1 MPSSRAGS
9 PRSQEDALAPS
20 GGREALAPTRAT
32 YNPGMRGW
40 RFWIDRGGTFTDVV
54 ARAPDGELKVRKVLS
69 EDPSR
74 YSDAAVHAISAL
86 LDETGGEPLIS
97 DLKMGTTVATNALL
111 ERRGEP
117 TLLVITKGYAD
128 ALLIGYQNR
137 PDLFA
142 LEIKRPPPLYAEVLE
157 TDERINASGDPLT
170 ALDAPALLAGLA
182 AARERGLKSAAI
194 CFMHAWRNP
203 EHELL
208 AGGLAAQAGFGQVS
222 LSHEVSPLIKLVSR
236 GDTTLVDAYLSPVLR
251 RYIERLRAGL
261 NSRALAPRNLSF
273 MQSNG
278 GLVEAGG
285 FRGKDAI
292 LSGPAAGVVGAARTA
307 LQAGFE
313 KLICFDM
320 GGTSTDVALY
330 AGDYE
335 YVTHNEIAG
344 ARLRAPMLKVHTV
357 AAGGGS
363 ILRFHSGRFLS
374 GPESAGANP
383 GPACYRNGGPL
394 TVTDAN
400 LALGRIQARMFPKV
414 FGPVGK
420 QELDCEASRAGFARL
435 AEEVL
440 ADSGARMSAEQAA
453 EGFLRVTINQ
463 MASAIEKISVQRGEN
478 PAEFALC
485 SFGGAGGQHACA
497 VAEELGMET
506 VLLHPLAGV
515 LSALGLGLAPLRAY
529 RQEAVE
535 AVLDA
540 NLITELRARF
550 ARLEDECRQELLNA
564 DLAPEHLTFERVADI
579 RVMDSD
585 NTLPIA
591 FSLRKSSLQS
601 LRADFSAAHRARF
614 GIEPP
619 GAQLVVE
626 AIRAQASGDTGE
638 EYRFGGEFESAT
650 ASQAPVASEV
660 QTVFEGRWTTTS
672 LYRRGDLAP
681 GQAIKGPA
689 IIAEDHATTVVP
701 PGWQAAARPTGHL
714 VLTRTRP
721 RNRVEAGHERP
732 DPVLLEVFNNRFMHI
747 AEQMGAVLENTAHS
761 VNIKERL
768 DFSCALF
775 DSNGELVANAPHMPV
790 HLGSMD
796 ASVQAV
802 LKSRKNG
809 PRPGEAYLV
818 NAPYNGGTHLPD
830 LTVVS
835 PVFLG
840 DAGPADFFV
849 ASRAHHADIG
859 GITPGSMPPDSRHI
873 DEEGVLFDSFLLV
886 SGGRLRERR
895 LQKALLGGNWPARNP
910 ARNLAD
916 LKAQLAANTKGAREL
931 KTLVGHYGFK
941 AVRAYMAHVRDNA
954 EESVRRVIDRLDD
967 GAFTCEMDGS
977 ERISVAIR
985 MDRRR
990 REAILDFSGTSG
1002 QSDGNFNAPAPIC
1015 RACVLYV
1022 FRTLVGTGIP
1032 MNSGCMKPL
1041 RLVLPEDSL
1050 LNPRWPAAVVA
1061 GNVETS
1067 QCIVDT
1073 LYAALR
1079 VMAAAQGTMNN
1090 VTFGN
1095 DQYQYYETVCGGSG
1109 AGPAFDGASAVHSH
1123 MTNSRLTD
1131 PEVLELRYPVLLRE
1145 FRRRPGSGGNGSHRG
1160 GDGAVRSMEFLE
1172 PMELAILSNRRRIA
1186 PFGLEGGEDGAPGR
1200 ARVIR
1205 GDGSISE
1212 MSARDKTH
1220 VQAGDLFVLETPG
1233 GGGYGAPDPA
1243 A

>member
-1 MPSSRAGS
+1 MP
-9 PRSQEDALAPS
+9 
-20 GGREALAPTRAT
+20 
-32 YNPGMRGW
+32 GW

-54 ARAPDGELKVRKVLS
+54 ARGPDGGLKVRKLLS

-74 YSDAAVHAISAL
+74 YPDAAVHAISAL
-86 LDETGGEPLIS
+86 LAETGGETFIS

-111 ERRGEP
+111 QRRGEP

-142 LEIKRPPPLYAEVLE
+142 LEIKRPPPLYARVLE
-157 TDERINASGDPLT
+157 AEERINAHGEELT
-170 ALDAPALLAGLA
+170 RLDSAALLAGLKT
-182 AARERGLKSAAI
+182 ARKLGFKSAAI

-203 EHELL
+203 QHELL
-208 AGGLAAQAGFGQVS
+208 AGQLAAQAGFDQVS

-251 RYIERLRAGL
+251 RYIEGLRAGL
-261 NSRALAPRNLSF
+261 KNRELAPRNLSF

-278 GLVEAGG
+278 GLVKASG

-307 LQAGFE
+307 EQAGFD

-330 AGDYE
+330 AGGYE

-400 LALGRIQARMFPKV
+400 LVLGRIQSGIFPRV
-414 FGPVGK
+414 FGSDGR
-420 QELDCEASRAGFARL
+420 QELDLEASRAGFARL

-440 ADSGARMSAEQAA
+440 AENGSRMTAEQAA

-463 MASAIEKISVQRGEN
+463 MAAAIEKISVQRGEN
-478 PAEFALC
+478 PADFALC

-497 VAEELGMET
+497 VANELGMDT

-540 NLITELRARF
+540 NLIAELRASF
-550 ARLEDECRQELLNA
+550 GRLEDECRQELLNA
-564 DLAPEHLTFERVADI
+564 DFAPGHLTFEHVADV

-591 FSLRKSSLQS
+591 FSPRESNLGSLS
-601 LRADFSAAHRARF
+601 GDFSEAHRARF

-626 AIRAQASGDTGE
+626 AIRAQANGDTGE
-638 EYRFGGEFESAT
+638 EYRFDGEIDSEKANR
-650 ASQAPVASEV
+650 APLGSEV
-660 QTVFEGRWTTTS
+660 QTVFDGRRSTTT
-672 LYRRGDLAP
+672 LYRRRDLAP
-681 GQAIKGPA
+681 GQTIKGPA

-701 PGWQAAARPTGHL
+701 PGWQAAARPSGHL
-714 VLTRTRP
+714 VLTRSGRRT
-721 RNRVEAGHERP
+721 RVEAGHARP

-775 DSNGELVANAPHMPV
+775 DANGELVANAPHMPV

-802 LKSRKNG
+802 LKSRKDG
-809 PRPGEAYLV
+809 PAPDEAYLV

-835 PVFLG
+835 PVFLD
-840 DAGPADFFV
+840 DAQHADFFV

-859 GITPGSMPPDSRHI
+859 GITPGSMPPGSRHI

-886 SGGRLRERR
+886 GGGRLRERPLMKR
-895 LQKALLGGNWPARNP
+895 LLGGRWPARNP

-931 KTLVGHYGFK
+931 KALVRHYGLK

-977 ERISVAIR
+977 ERISVEIR
-985 MDRRR
+985 IDRRR
-990 REAILDFSGTSG
+990 REAILDFSGTSD
-1002 QSDGNFNAPAPIC
+1002 QSDGNFNAPSPIC

-1022 FRTLVGTGIP
+1022 FRTLVGAGIP

-1041 RLVLPEDSL
+1041 RLMLPRGSL
-1050 LNPRWPAAVVA
+1050 LSPRWPAAVVA

-1073 LYAALR
+1073 LYGALR

-1095 DQYQYYETVCGGSG
+1095 DHYQYYETVCGGSG
-1109 AGPAFDGASAVHSH
+1109 AGPTFDGASAVHTH

-1145 FRRRPGSGGNGSHRG
+1145 FRRRPGSGGNGSRRG
-1160 GDGAVRSMEFLE
+1160 GDGAVRSIEFLE
-1172 PMELAILSNRRRIA
+1172 PMELAVLSNRRRIA

-1205 GDGSISE
+1205 GDGSIRQ
-1212 MSARDKTH
+1212 MSARDKTN
-1220 VQAGDLFVLETPG
+1220 VEAGDLFVLETPG
-1233 GGGYGAPDPA
+1233 GGGYGAA
-1243 A
+1243 QGIR

>member
-1 MPSSRAGS
+1 MP
-9 PRSQEDALAPS
+9 
-20 GGREALAPTRAT
+20 
-32 YNPGMRGW
+32 GW

-54 ARAPDGELKVRKVLS
+54 ARTPDGVLKVRKLLS

-74 YSDAAVHAISAL
+74 YGDAAVHAIGTL
-86 LDETGGEPLIS
+86 LEETGGSRGLR

-111 ERRGEP
+111 ERQGEP
-117 TLLVITKGYAD
+117 TLLVTTCGYGD

-142 LEIKRPPPLYAEVLE
+142 LEIKRPAPLYAEVVE
-157 TDERINASGDPLT
+157 AQERIDASGKELVPLESG
-170 ALDAPALLAGLA
+170 ALLDELR
-182 AARERGLKSAAI
+182 AARRRGLKSAAI

-203 EHELL
+203 DHELL
-208 AGGLAAQAGFGQVS
+208 AGDLAARAGFDQVS

-251 RYIERLRAGL
+251 RYIDGLRAGL
-261 NSRALAPRNLSF
+261 EKRKLTPRNLAF

-278 GLVEAGG
+278 GLVEAGR

-292 LSGPAAGVVGAARTA
+292 LSGPAGGVVGAARTA
-307 LQAGFE
+307 KQAGFDR
-313 KLICFDM
+313 LICFDM

-344 ARLRAPMLKVHTV
+344 ARMRAPMLKVHTV

-363 ILRFHSGRFLS
+363 ILRYRSGRFVS

-400 LALGRIQARMFPKV
+400 LTLGRIQPQMFPKV
-414 FGPVGK
+414 FGPDGR
-420 QELDCEASRAGFARL
+420 QELDREASHTGFSRL
-435 AEEVL
+435 AEEIE
-440 ADSGARMSAEQAA
+440 ADNGARMSAEEVA
-453 EGFLRVTINQ
+453 EGFVRVTVNQ

-497 VAEELGMET
+497 IAEELGMET

-535 AVLDA
+535 AELDEDLVDGLA
-540 NLITELRARF
+540 ERF
-550 ARLEDECRQELLNA
+550 DRLGETCRRELL
-564 DLAPEHLTFERVADI
+564 HADI
-579 RVMDSD
+579 APRDVSLEHVTEIRVKDSD
-585 NTLPIA
+585 NALAIA
-591 FSLRKSSLQS
+591 FDPGETDLESLR
-601 LRADFSAAHRARF
+601 RDFSAAHRARF

-619 GAQLVVE
+619 DSRLVVE
-626 AIRAQASGDTGE
+626 ALRLQASGDTGE
-638 EYRFGGEFESAT
+638 EYRWDGPNEAAAAGEPQPAFLAEA
-650 ASQAPVASEV
+650 
-660 QTVFEGRWTTTS
+660 VFEGKRVPAPA
-672 LYRRGDLAP
+672 YRRRDLSP
-681 GQAIKGPA
+681 GQTIDGPA
-689 IIAEDHATTVVP
+689 IIAEDHATTVVL
-701 PGWQAAARPTGHL
+701 PGWRALAQPTGHL
-714 VLTRTRP
+714 VLSRASRKG
-721 RNRVEAGHERP
+721 RVESKRDRP

-768 DFSCALF
+768 DFSCAVF
-775 DSNGELVANAPHMPV
+775 DSGGELVANAPHMPV

-796 ASVQAV
+796 ASVKAV
-802 LKSRKNG
+802 LKARKAG

-835 PVFLG
+835 PVFLNG
-840 DAGPADFFV
+840 GAEADFFV

-886 SGGRLRERR
+886 SEERLREQE
-895 LQKALLGGNWPARNP
+895 LTAALRGGRWPARNP

-916 LKAQLAANTKGAREL
+916 LKAQLAANAKGGGEL
-931 KTLVGHYGFK
+931 SALVRHYGPGT
-941 AVRAYMAHVRDNA
+941 VSAYMAHVRDNA
-954 EESVRRVIDRLDD
+954 EESVRRVIDRLED
-967 GAFTCEMDGS
+967 GRFACEMDGA
-977 ERISVAIR
+977 ERVAVEIKI
-985 MDRRR
+985 DRDR
-990 REAILDFSGTSG
+990 REAVVDFSGSSR

-1022 FRTLVGTGIP
+1022 FRTLVGAGIP

-1041 RLVLPEDSL
+1041 RLILPQGSL
-1050 LNPRWPAAVVA
+1050 LNPSWPAAVVA

-1067 QCIVDT
+1067 QCVVDT
-1073 LYAALR
+1073 LYGALG

-1090 VTFGN
+1090 ITFGN
-1095 DQYQYYETVCGGSG
+1095 DRYQYYETVCGGSG
-1109 AGPAFDGASAVHSH
+1109 AGPTFDGASAVHTH

-1145 FRRRPGSGGNGSHRG
+1145 FKRRGGSGGEGRHRG
-1160 GDGAVRSMEFLE
+1160 GNGAVRRIEFLE

-1186 PFGLEGGEDGAPGR
+1186 PFGLRGGGGGAPGR

-1205 GDGSISE
+1205 ADGTIRE
-1212 MSARDKTH
+1212 LTARDKTR
-1220 VQAGDLFVLETPG
+1220 VRAGDLLEIETPG
-1233 GGGYGAPDPA
+1233 GGGYGESANA
-1243 A
+1243 G